1 MTVTTL
7 LSAGLQGI
15 EAYPVHVE
23 VDINRSNLPHWST
36 VGLAESAVRE
46 AKDRVRAALKNCGY
60 TLPCSRITLNLAP
73 ANIKKVGTAFDL
85 PIAVGL
91 LAASNILPADP
102 LKGLIFLGELSLE
115 GKVRPI
121 PGALSVALW
130 AKNQGLKALILPEAN
145 LSETQPVEGITI
157 YGAPDLPAVIQ
168 FLAGTRTLPCSL
180 THSTE
185 PNSISS
191 SFPDLSEVRG
201 QDHAKRAL
209 EITAAGYHNLLMK
222 GPPGTGKSLL
232 ASRLP
237 SLLPP
242 LSFQESLETTQIYS
256 LLAQLQP
263 HQGLIVQRPFRSPHH
278 TVSDAGLIGGGS
290 IPRPGEVSMAHNGV
304 LFLDELPEFRR
315 NALEAL
321 RLPLETHEVTLSRAM
336 SSLTFPARFLL
347 VAAMNPCPCGYQGST
362 QKNCTCSEM
371 RIQRYQ
377 SKVSGPLLD
386 RMDLH
391 IEVPLLNFREMTEL
405 SGGENS
411 ASVRTRVRQAW
422 ELQKQRF
429 THHLS
434 TWNSQMSPRD
444 IEIFCPLQ
452 EDAKKILKLAM
463 EKWGLSVRAY
473 HRVLKVARTIAD
485 LEACETLKTHHVSEA
500 LSYRTKS
507 LQDFR

>member
-15 EAYPVHVE
+15 DAYPVHVE

-91 LAASNILPADP
+91 LAASDLLPPDP

-130 AKNQGLKALILPEAN
+130 AKNQGLKALVLPEAN
-145 LSETQPVEGITI
+145 LAETHPIEGITI

-180 THSTE
+180 TTLTEST
-185 PNSISS
+185 PSPSLL
-191 SFPDLSEVRG
+191 PDLSEVRG

-256 LLAQLQP
+256 LLGQLQP

-290 IPRPGEVSMAHNGV
+290 VPRPGEVSMAHNGV

-347 VAAMNPCPCGYQGST
+347 VAAMNPCPCGYQGSS

-391 IEVPLLNFREMTEL
+391 IEVPLLNFKEITEL
-405 SGGENS
+405 PRGESS
-411 ASVRTRVRQAW
+411 ANVRNRVQQAW

-429 THHLS
+429 IHHPS
-434 TWNSQMSPRD
+434 TWNSQMSPSD
-444 IEIFCPLQ
+444 IEKFCPVQ
-452 EDAKKILKLAM
+452 EDAKKILKMAM

-485 LEACETLKTHHVSEA
+485 LEACETLKTSHVGEA
-500 LSYRTKS
+500 LSYRTKNMR
-507 LQDFR
+507 DFC